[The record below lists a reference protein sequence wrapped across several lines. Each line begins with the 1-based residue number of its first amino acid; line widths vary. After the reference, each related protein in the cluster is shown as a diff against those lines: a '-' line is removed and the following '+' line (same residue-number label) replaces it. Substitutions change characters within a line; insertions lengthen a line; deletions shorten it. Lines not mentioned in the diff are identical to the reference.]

1 MKRTSV
7 GIVGGGASGIGVARQ
22 LKQAGIDFEIIEAT
36 ARLGGNWQPTGP
48 SSKMY
53 ESAHLISSK
62 KNTQFT
68 DHPMPQDY
76 PAYPRHSLFFNYLTE
91 IAEANALQDH
101 TRFDTKV
108 RAMTPNG
115 DGWHLTFDDGAE
127 ADYDVVVL
135 CNGLLGKPM
144 TPRIADDATCE
155 SLHAVAYKSPSMF
168 TGKRVLV
175 VGGGNSGCDIAVD
188 ATKTADAVF
197 HSTRR
202 GYHYMPKFIDGR
214 PTQEWLMDESSKFK
228 DAASYW
234 EHVEKTFKL
243 AGFKGEDFGL
253 PAPDHPIEACHPI
266 MNSQILFHIGHG
278 DIGAKPD
285 VEAIEGDTVTFSDG
299 TKEQVDLI
307 VWATGY
313 RVDIP
318 FLDREIYDWDTKLP
332 STFLRMVP
340 AEFDNLLFVGY
351 LNSPSGIGNLV
362 NTMARFVV
370 SYVRGRQQDS
380 EAFHIVRRI
389 AQNHERLDLGQG
401 RFMQTDRHRH
411 EVDLWKFLRSVN
423 FVTAKLAQERQVVRE
438 ERPAEP
444 ARLRA

>member
-1 MKRTSV
+1 MTRRSV
-7 GIVGGGASGIGVARQ
+7 GIIGAGASGIGVARQ
-22 LKQAGIDFEIIEAT
+22 LKQAGIDFEIVEAT
-36 ARLGGNWQPTGP
+36 SKMGGNWQPTGP

-76 PAYPRHSLFFNYLTE
+76 PAYPRHSLFYRYLNE
-91 IAEANALQDH
+91 IAETNGLQEA
-101 TRFDTKV
+101 TRFDSKV
-108 RAMTPNG
+108 TEMKPAG
-115 DGWHLTFDDGAE
+115 DGWRLAFEDGGSAE
-127 ADYDVVVL
+127 YEMVIL
-135 CNGLLGKPM
+135 CNGLLGKPVL
-144 TPRIADDATCE
+144 PAIADDATCE
-155 SLHAVAYKSPSMF
+155 SFHAVEYKSPSTF
-168 TGKRVLV
+168 TGKRVLI

-188 ATKTADAVF
+188 ATKTAERVF

-214 PTQEWLMDESSKFK
+214 PTQEWLMDESAKFK

-234 EHVEKTFKL
+234 EHVERTFKL

-278 DIGAKPD
+278 DIDAKPD
-285 VEAIEGDTVTFSDG
+285 LESIEGDTAVFSDG
-299 TKEQVDLI
+299 TREQVDVI

-318 FLDREIYDWDTKLP
+318 FLDPAIFDWRDKLS

-370 SYVRGRQQDS
+370 SYVQGRQQDA
-380 EAFHIVRRI
+380 EAFRIVRHI
-389 AQNHERLDLGQG
+389 AQAHERLDLGQG

-423 FVTAKLAQERQVVRE
+423 FVTAKLVSEQ
-438 ERPAEP
+438 PMAEP

>member
-1 MKRTSV
+1 MTRKSV
-7 GIVGGGASGIGVARQ
+7 GIVGAGASGIGVARQ
-22 LKQAGIDFEIIEAT
+22 LKRAGIDFQIIEAT
-36 ARLGGNWQPTGP
+36 SEMGGNWQPAGP

-68 DHPMPQDY
+68 DHPMPEEY
-76 PAYPRHSLFFNYLTE
+76 PAYPRHSLFYRYLTE
-91 IAEANALQDH
+91 IAEANGLQKA

-108 RAMTPNG
+108 SEMTPKG
-115 DGWHLTFDDGAE
+115 DGWRLAFEDGGEAE
-127 ADYDVVVL
+127 YEIVVL
-135 CNGLLGKPM
+135 CNGLLGKPI
-144 TPRIADDATCE
+144 TPRIADEATCE
-155 SLHAVAYKSPSMF
+155 SIHAVEYKSPSMF
-168 TGKRVLV
+168 AGKRVLV

-188 ATKTADAVF
+188 ATKTAETVI

-234 EHVEKTFKL
+234 AHVEQTFKL

-278 DIGAKPD
+278 DIIAKPD
-285 VEAIEGDTVTFSDG
+285 LQAIDADTVTFSDG
-299 TKEQVDLI
+299 TRTQVDLI

-318 FLDREIYDWDTKLP
+318 FLDPEIYDWPNKLHA
-332 STFLRMVP
+332 TFLRMVP

-370 SYVRGRQQDS
+370 SYVQGRQQDS
-380 EAFHIVRRI
+380 DAFRVVRRM
-389 AQNHERLDLGQG
+389 AEAPERLDLGQG

-423 FVTAKLAQERQVVRE
+423 FVTAKLAQDRAA
-438 ERPAEP
+438 AEP